1 MRPVCV
7 RWIVS
12 SAIAL
17 LALGCESTINV
28 TLKLVQPCDQP
39 DALDG
44 VGTFR
49 FEVTGTDTKSM
60 ASNFSRSK
68 KNGQVPNL
76 PLGED
81 IQVTI
86 KGFTGDVEK
95 DPAVVNAA
103 PVASGATQ
111 PRDMLTTTTQREVE
125 IAVPI
130 GRVDTFASTTSV
142 EKKECAAMTTP
153 RHGHTATYMP
163 KIGKVLI
170 VGGAVLGNDGT
181 ENLIGTAELY
191 DPATG
196 EYSELPEPPGGPR
209 IYHAATA
216 LPDGRVL
223 VTGGLS
229 IINEVVQTVAHGFVY
244 DPSKSKDPYTLVT
257 MPSGF
262 ARAHHSS
269 TLVDTGSL
277 VLIVG
282 GCSNKSGQ
290 VCTRSTADNAFKTTL
305 IFDIAAFDKGSATLM
320 PGPDLPNS
328 DPGRVFHVALPV
340 AGGKVLVAGGSS
352 GGASPVCSILLFD
365 AVQRDWTAGLDDT
378 LASNACASHLAGTV
392 LADGRILL
400 SGGYK
405 LLSADGAPT
414 GNVNDRSKSTTLWNP
429 NETSRVSGGPD
440 LNDGRAEHALFALA
454 VGSQAVGAV
463 AVGGVTGS
471 SASAERLGLDAG
483 SWTATATSP
492 VSLRVAMGAVTLG
505 SGQPLLLGGIAD
517 LAGGTGTTVDVGEL
531 YFMPDL

>member
-1 MRPVCV
+1 MRPACT
-7 RWIVS
+7 RLLFP
-12 SAIAL
+12 AAGAL
-17 LALGCESTINV
+17 IALGCEPTINV
-28 TLKLVQPCDQP
+28 ALKIVQPCDQP

-60 ASNFSRSK
+60 ASNFSRAK

-81 IQVTI
+81 VKVTV

-103 PVASGATQ
+103 AVASGASQ
-111 PRDMLTTTTQREVE
+111 PRDLLATTTQRDVE
-125 IAVPI
+125 IAVPV
-130 GRVDTFASTTSV
+130 GRVDTFASTTNV
-142 EKKECAAMTTP
+142 EKKECSAMSTP

-170 VGGAVLGNDGT
+170 VGGAVLGNDGK

-196 EYSELPEPPGGPR
+196 EFSELPEPPGGPR
-209 IYHAATA
+209 IYHAASA

-244 DPSKSKDPYTLVT
+244 DPGKSKDPYTLVT
-257 MPSGF
+257 MPSGH
-262 ARAHHSS
+262 ARAHHTS

-277 VLIVG
+277 VLLVG

-290 VCTRSTADNAFKTTL
+290 VCTRSSANNAFKTTL
-305 IFDIAAFDKGSATLM
+305 IFDIAAFDKGSATLA
-320 PGPDLPNS
+320 PGPDLPNN

-352 GGASPVCSILLFD
+352 GGANPVCSLLLFD
-365 AVQRDWTAGLDDT
+365 AVQRDWTAGLGDT
-378 LASNACASHLAGTV
+378 LTSDACTSHLAGAA
-392 LADGRILL
+392 LADGRILIN
-400 SGGYK
+400 GGYK
-405 LLSADGAPT
+405 VLTADGAPT
-414 GNVNDRSKSTTLWNP
+414 PNASDRSKSTTIWNP
-429 NETSRVSGGPD
+429 NETSRLSGSAD
-440 LNDGRAEHALFALA
+440 LIDGRAEHVLFGLA
-454 VGSQAVGAV
+454 IGTQAVGAV

-471 SASAERLGLDAG
+471 SAPAERLNIDA
-483 SWTATATSP
+483 STWTATVTAP
-492 VSLRVAMGAVTLG
+492 VSLRLAMGAVALG
-505 SGQPLLLGGIAD
+505 SGQPLLLGGIDPAS
-517 LAGGTGTTVDVGEL
+517 GTGTTVDVGEL